1 MYYLNQPL
9 TTVGGRGFYR
19 EKSRAQ
25 PGFIKAVEMASR
37 RGKYRIQTVA
47 EMTGV
52 PAATLRAWERRYGIP
67 SPERSSSA
75 YRLFSDHDVASIRKL
90 KELCDEG
97 MAPAEAAR
105 MVTRIEEASNTP
117 VEGDPYRRACEAI
130 LRAVTDFD
138 PQGLEQAVRSAMFLG
153 SAATVYNRVLA
164 PTMRTVGD
172 RWHEGT
178 LSVAQ
183 EHMAT
188 EVLAGVAR
196 DMLRLVDPPA
206 TAPEALVACFADEDH
221 ALPLYGVAF
230 GLTQLGLRPVV
241 LGARTPPSAI
251 RHAVESIQP
260 ALVCLSVTVSPPAY
274 RARELIDSY
283 AEAAQGVGWIVGGPG
298 SEELRS
304 LVEASG
310 GIVVGTQTFDEARPV
325 IDKLVRERSTVQ
337 QARKG

>member
-1 MYYLNQPL
+1 MP
-9 TTVGGRGFYR
+9 
-19 EKSRAQ
+19 SH
-25 PGFIKAVEMASR
+25 

-67 SPERSSSA
+67 SPERSSSS

-97 MAPAEAAR
+97 MAPAEAAK
-105 MVTRIEEASNTP
+105 MVMRIEEASNTP
-117 VEGDPYRRACEAI
+117 VESDPYARACEQI
-130 LRAVTDFD
+130 LRAVADFD
-138 PQGLEQAVRSAMFLG
+138 PQALEKAVRAAMFLG
-153 SAATVYNRVLA
+153 SASTVYQRVLGPA
-164 PTMRTVGD
+164 MRTVGD

-188 EVLAGVAR
+188 EALGGAAR
-196 DMLRLVDPPA
+196 DMLRLLEA
-206 TAPEALVACFADEDH
+206 TATAQDAVVACFADEDH

-230 GLTQLGLRPVV
+230 GFIQWGLRPIV

-260 ALVCLSVTVSPPAY
+260 ALVGLSVTVTPPAY
-274 RARELIDSY
+274 RARELVDAY
-283 AEAAQGVGWIVGGPG
+283 ADACAGVPWIVGGPA
-298 SEELRS
+298 SEDLRDF
-304 LVEASG
+304 VEASG
-310 GIVVGTQTFDEARPV
+310 GIVVGTQALDQ
-325 IDKLVRERSTVQ
+325 VRAAVHGMLR
-337 QARKG
+337 AKPAGAAKA